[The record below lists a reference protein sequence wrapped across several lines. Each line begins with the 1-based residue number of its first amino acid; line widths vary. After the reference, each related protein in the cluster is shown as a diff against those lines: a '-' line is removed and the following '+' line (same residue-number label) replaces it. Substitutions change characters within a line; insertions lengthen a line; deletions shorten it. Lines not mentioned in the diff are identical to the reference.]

1 MITQKQLNIIAN
13 CVCTDS
19 SGESRSAKT
28 EMALSLFPHP
38 ADAQRI
44 RAAISLHPIEQ
55 NWDAYVK
62 CPWDERSK
70 FLLPEA

>member
-19 SGESRSAKT
+19 SGESRSAKA
-28 EMALSLFPHP
+28 EMAIRLFPD
-38 ADAQRI
+38 DAQRI

-55 NWDAYVK
+55 TWDAYVK
-62 CPWDERSK
+62 CPWEERSK